1 MAAKARLGLWQNPT
15 SRKCWII
22 AGERPSLTGAKRQER
37 QDLLQKRVLVAGD
50 IATQLETLSGF
61 NFAGYLTRSAT
72 ANSIAESRFTLAGQ
86 LAILSHAVCTVGGYG
101 IDHPASA
108 ARLQFLAGAF
118 EKGTVVIREHDLDY
132 IQTMMIPANFNRLV
146 KLINSDLTD
155 RSSQLFRVGLLA
167 ASN

>member
-1 MAAKARLGLWQNPT
+1 M
-15 SRKCWII
+15 
-22 AGERPSLTGAKRQER
+22 
-37 QDLLQKRVLVAGD
+37 
-50 IATQLETLSGF
+50 
-61 NFAGYLTRSAT
+61 
-72 ANSIAESRFTLAGQ
+72 
-86 LAILSHAVCTVGGYG
+86 GGYG

-132 IQTMMIPANFNRLV
+132 IQTMMIPGNFNRLV